1 MLRVTAPAKINLFLH
16 VGGKR
21 ADGYHALESLV
32 CFAEAGDVLGFA
44 AAGDLT
50 LSVDGPFAAG
60 LSGEGDNLILR
71 AARALIAMA
80 GIRAGA
86 SMALTKNLPV
96 ASGIGGGSADAA
108 AALRG
113 LIKLWNAQIDDA
125 VLHEIALSL
134 GSDVPVCVKSV
145 PAIMTGRGEG
155 LHETGA
161 LPAMPML
168 LVNPGVAVSTGEVFR
183 RLGRTEADTLAAAP
197 PLPTAMTEAVLLDY
211 LKATRNDMEAPAR
224 AIAPAIGNVLDGMR
238 AQGALLARMCGSGA
252 TCYALFESDAALQA
266 AAQALSSSHPDW
278 WIAPTRIAA
287 PDIAA

>member
-1 MLRVTAPAKINLFLH
+1 MALKPA
-16 VGGKR
+16 
-21 ADGYHALESLV
+21 D
-32 CFAEAGDVLGFA
+32 
-44 AAGDLT
+44 DLT
-50 LSVDGPFAAG
+50 LALDGPFAGG
-60 LSGEGDNLILR
+60 LVGEGDNLILR
-71 AARALIAMA
+71 AARALSEAT
-80 GIRAGA
+80 GLTNGA
-86 SMALTKNLPV
+86 AITLTKTLPV

-113 LIKLWNAQIDDA
+113 LIKLWNVQIDDA

-183 RLGRTEADTLAAAP
+183 RLGRTGTDTLDAAP
-197 PLPTAMTEAVLLDY
+197 PRPSAITEAVLLGY

-224 AIAPAIGNVLDGMR
+224 EIAPAIGDVLDGMR

-266 AAQALSSSHPDW
+266 AAQALSSAHPRLVDC
-278 WIAPTRIAA
+278 IDADCRAGYRRLMPARDAELGDLDQGFA
-287 PDIAA
+287 DRR